1 MPHLGDQH
9 FWAKRV
15 TELGVGPRPI
25 PRKKLTS
32 ERLAAAIT
40 TATTDGN
47 MHARAAA
54 LGERIRAEDGV
65 ARTIELI
72 EGFTQ

>member
-1 MPHLGDQH
+1 MGDQP

-15 TELGVGPRPI
+15 TELGVGPDPI
-25 PRKKLTS
+25 PRRRLSS

-40 TATTDGN
+40 TATTDRN
-47 MHARAAA
+47 MRERAAA

-65 ARTIELI
+65 GQAIEII
-72 EGFTQ
+72 EGYRQ